1 MAKNRFHYY
10 IRCMYI
16 ACFFCLAS
24 CSDRREYVNA
34 LNHAERI
41 IDDNPDSALIILDGL
56 IVQQQNSDTHY
67 MMQCRLH
74 RLNALNKLDT
84 LFLSTDEPQTLAD
97 YFDRHGT
104 SNEQMLAYYLLGRAY
119 YDTHEAPMALSC
131 FQKAVESA
139 DTIVDDCNYRLLSRV
154 YGQKAALFYHQ
165 NLMEN
170 ALNNA
175 DLSIRYAFIGR
186 DTINAI
192 MSMSGKINIFYDL
205 SMIDSAISVGESASE
220 LALSHGY
227 RALSAAILGGVI
239 GKLVE
244 KGEIN
249 KARQYIDRYE
259 SESGYFDSDHHIEE
273 GKETYYYVKGLY
285 YLATNHLDSA
295 EHLFRRE
302 LTDGEDFN
310 NQNAG
315 ARGLALLYQKKQ
327 IPDSAAKYAL
337 YSYAMN
343 DSLYAQMAM
352 NKVEQMQALYDYS
365 RHQEIAQAERDKR
378 EKAEKENETIVNICV
393 LLLILVVAAL
403 YFFRQERNKRKREH
417 QKYDDSV
424 SRLAKAQVE
433 LNKLRSHQEEYA
445 VLLSQTEE
453 EVEQLRTQ
461 EMDLNQIIADKER
474 EVARLN
480 ADVESYKE
488 KIKTQK
494 VNVEAAF
501 EESDIYQ
508 HLKKK
513 AAKAEVISDEEWQ
526 DIYAMTIKLLPNF
539 YKLISSNKHK
549 LNDKEFKTCILI
561 RLLFI
566 PKEIAYMV
574 GLSQPSITKI
584 RNNMMKKLFD
594 EEGKSKE
601 LDERL
606 KDYS

>member
-1 MAKNRFHYY
+1 
-10 IRCMYI
+10 MYI

-56 IVQQQNSDTHY
+56 MLQQNSDTHY

-131 FQKAVESA
+131 FQKAAERA
-139 DTIVDDCNYRLLSRV
+139 DTTAEDCNYRQLSRV
-154 YGQKAALFYHQ
+154 YGQMSEVFYYQ
-165 NLMEN
+165 NLMEEDLKYTN
-170 ALNNA
+170 
-175 DLSIRYAFIGR
+175 LSIKYAWKAK
-186 DTINAI
+186 DTLNAI
-192 MSMSGKINIFYDL
+192 RSIVGKVAPFDKL
-205 SMIDSAISVGESASE
+205 SMKDSALYSCEYASK
-220 LALSHGY
+220 LAREYGLNE
-227 RALSAAILGGVI
+227 LSAAILGAGVPLLI
-239 GKLVE
+239 EMDSMGKAKSFMDV
-244 KGEIN
+244 
-249 KARQYIDRYE
+249 YE
-259 SESGYFDSDHHIEE
+259 LESGYFDSNKNIEKGRE
-273 GKETYYYVKGLY
+273 VYYYTKGNY
-285 YLATNHLDSA
+285 YLSVGKCDSA
-295 EHLFRRE
+295 EYFFRKE
-302 LTDGEDFN
+302 LLEGKDIN
-310 NQNAG
+310 NQNGG

-327 IPDSAAKYAL
+327 IPDSIAKYAL

-343 DSLYAQMAM
+343 DSVYAQMAID
-352 NKVEQMQALYDYS
+352 KVEQMQSLYDYS
-365 RHQEIAQAERDKR
+365 RHQEIAQIETEKR
-378 EKAEKENETIVNICV
+378 EKAEQKNRTIQNICIG
-393 LLLILVVAAL
+393 LLVVVLGAI
-403 YFFRQERNKRKREH
+403 YYIGQERKKRKEEH
-417 QKYDDSV
+417 NNYDESV
-424 SRLAKAQVE
+424 SKLAKAQVE
-433 LNKLRSHQEEYA
+433 LNKLRSHQEEYEI
-445 VLLSQTEE
+445 LLNKKNEQ
-453 EVEQLRTQ
+453 VERLRSN
-461 EMDLNQIIADKER
+461 EKDLNQIIRDKEQ
-474 EVARLN
+474 EVARLSG
-480 ADVESYKE
+480 DVESYKE

-494 VNVEAAF
+494 VSVEAAF

-508 HLKKK
+508 NLKKK
-513 AAKAEVISDEEWQ
+513 AAKAEMITDKEWQ
-526 DIYAMTIKLLPNF
+526 DIYAMTIKILPNF

-549 LNDKEFKTCILI
+549 LNENEFKTCILI

-566 PKEIAYMV
+566 PKQIAYMI

>member
-1 MAKNRFHYY
+1 
-10 IRCMYI
+10 MYI

-56 IVQQQNSDTHY
+56 MLQQNSDTHY

-84 LFLSTDEPQTLAD
+84 LFLSTNEPQALAD
-97 YFDRHGT
+97 YFDSHGS

-131 FQKAVESA
+131 FQKAVERA
-139 DTIVDDCNYRLLSRV
+139 DTTAEDCNYRQLSRV

-170 ALNNA
+170 ALKDA
-175 DLSIRYAFIGR
+175 DLSIKYALIGR
-186 DTINAI
+186 DTLNAI
-192 MSMSGKINIFYDL
+192 MSMSGKMDIFYDL
-205 SMIDSAISVGESASE
+205 SKIDSAISVGESASE
-220 LALSHGY
+220 RALSHGY

-244 KGEIN
+244 KGDIK

-273 GKETYYYVKGLY
+273 GKETYYYIKGLY
-285 YLATNHLDSA
+285 YLAINNLDSA
-295 EHLFRRE
+295 EYLFRRE
-302 LTDGEDFN
+302 LIEGEDFN
-310 NQNAG
+310 NQNA
-315 ARGLALLYQKKQ
+315 ASRGLALLYQKKH

-352 NKVEQMQALYDYS
+352 DKVEQMQALYDYT
-365 RHQEIAQAERDKR
+365 RHQEIAQTEKDKR
-378 EKAEKENETIVNICV
+378 KKAEEKNEMILNICV
-393 LLLILVVAAL
+393 VLLILVVGAL
-403 YFFRQERNKRKREH
+403 YFFRKERNKRKLEH
-417 QKYDDSV
+417 KKYDDSV
-424 SRLAKAQVE
+424 SKLARAQVE
-433 LNKLRSHQEEYA
+433 LNKLRSHQEEYV
-445 VLLSQTEE
+445 VLLSQTKE
-453 EVEQLRTQ
+453 EVELLRTQ
-461 EMDLNQIIADKER
+461 EMDLNQIIADKEK

-480 ADVESYKE
+480 GDVESYKE

-494 VNVEAAF
+494 VSVEAAF

-508 HLKKK
+508 NLKKK
-513 AAKAEVISDEEWQ
+513 AAKAEMITDEEWQ
-526 DIYAMTIKLLPNF
+526 DIYAMTIKILPNF

-549 LNDKEFKTCILI
+549 LNDNEFKTCILI